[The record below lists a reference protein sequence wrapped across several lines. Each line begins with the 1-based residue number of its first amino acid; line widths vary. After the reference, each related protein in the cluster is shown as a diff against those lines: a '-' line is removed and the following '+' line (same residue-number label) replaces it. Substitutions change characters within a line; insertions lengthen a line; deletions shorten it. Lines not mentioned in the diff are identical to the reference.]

1 MHIHTPASPV
11 SRVGATSQTAL
22 RMADAAATLLGSLS
36 EEQRGQILFPVN
48 DEERKNWHYI
58 PRSRKGLPFREM
70 DGSQQKLAH
79 RLIACGLSRGGY
91 SKAMAIMSL
100 EKTLKDLEG
109 AARVHERDSDLYF
122 ITLFGNPS
130 DLSPWGWRVE
140 GHHVSFNFLVVDNGG
155 IASAPHFF
163 GANPARVPDG
173 RPLAG
178 FKILAAEE
186 DLARQLLTSFD
197 PAQQSRTV
205 VSSDAPGDILTR
217 AEVAVKTD
225 APIGLALSEMAPSQ
239 EEILN
244 RLLAEYVNRMPTEM
258 AEARMEEIEKE
269 GKGYIHFAW
278 AGSGDPGRPHY
289 YRLHGPGFLVEYD
302 NTQDHAN
309 HIHSVW
315 RDLRNDWGEDLLTRH
330 YRNSHR

>member
-1 MHIHTPASPV
+1 VT
-11 SRVGATSQTAL
+11 
-22 RMADAAATLLGSLS
+22 TLLGSLS
-36 EEQRGQILFPVN
+36 KEQRGRILFPADH
-48 DEERKNWHYI
+48 DERRNWHYI
-58 PRSRKGLPFREM
+58 PRPRKGLPLLEM

-79 RLIACGLSRGGY
+79 RLIASGLSRSAY

-100 EKTLKDLEG
+100 EKILKDLEG

-122 ITLFGNPS
+122 ITVFGNPS
-130 DLSPWGWRVE
+130 DASPWGWRVE
-140 GHHVSFNFLVVDNGG
+140 GHHVSFNFLVVGYGD

-173 RPLAG
+173 QPLAG
-178 FKILAAEE
+178 FRILAAEE
-186 DLARQLLTSFD
+186 DLARRLLASLD
-197 PAQQSRTV
+197 PAQHSRAV

-217 AEVAVKTD
+217 AEVHVKAD
-225 APIGLALSEMAPSQ
+225 APVGLALSEMAPPQ
-239 EEILN
+239 EEILT
-244 RLLAEYVNRMPTEM
+244 RLILEYANRMPREV
-258 AEARMEEIEKE
+258 AEARMEEIDKD
-269 GKGYIHFAW
+269 GRGHIHFVW
-278 AGSGDPGRPHY
+278 AGPGEPGRPHY